1 MTDSVRQQSDNEV
14 AVKKKK
20 EVNGAVTDEQT
31 QSEASL
37 LGTALQCNAAQHNNI
52 NVILLITDYSCRSGL
67 IILFLN

>member
-20 EVNGAVTDEQT
+20 VNGAVTDEQT

-52 NVILLITDYSCRSGL
+52 NVIVLITDYSCRSGL